1 MSCQSALYISFFLRL
16 LLLRLHRRERPYY
29 YYYYFLFFFF
39 PSSVKISISSGWNG
53 THIAA
58 AAAEEITKKNWKKG
72 EKRRRS
78 VQQKRP
84 THHQC
89 SLYHERITPIISNEI
104 EKKKFEFFFYR
115 NKRSTSRG
123 VNSFF
128 CVFPLVRENRML
140 LKTQTNCTRHGISEM
155 TFKVHWSNQNER
167 KMGGGKEKSSAS
179 IIQPVIGVF
188 IFPILLFIRGDHR
201 SSIYARGK
209 RETCRQGGPW
219 SLYLT

>member
-1 MSCQSALYISFFLRL
+1 MKWNTHSGGGGGNHKKKIGKRGKRGGGRFSRSGQHITSVPYITNGSRPSFQMK
-16 LLLRLHRRERPYY
+16 
-29 YYYYFLFFFF
+29 
-39 PSSVKISISSGWNG
+39 SK
-53 THIAA
+53 
-58 AAAEEITKKNWKKG
+58 KKN
-72 EKRRRS
+72 
-78 VQQKRP
+78 
-84 THHQC
+84 
-89 SLYHERITPIISNEI
+89 SN
-104 EKKKFEFFFYR
+104 FFYR

-128 CVFPLVRENRML
+128 CVFPLVREIRML
-140 LKTQTNCTRHGISEM
+140 FKTQTNCTRHGISEM

>member
-1 MSCQSALYISFFLRL
+1 MKWNT
-16 LLLRLHRRERPYY
+16 H
-29 YYYYFLFFFF
+29 
-39 PSSVKISISSGWNG
+39 SGGGGGGN
-53 THIAA
+53 H
-58 AAAEEITKKNWKKG
+58 
-72 EKRRRS
+72 
-78 VQQKRP
+78 
-84 THHQC
+84 
-89 SLYHERITPIISNEI
+89 
-104 EKKKFEFFFYR
+104 KKKLEKGGKEEAVGSAEAANTSPVFPISRTDHAHHFKWNRKKKIRIFFYR

>member
-29 YYYYFLFFFF
+29 YYYYFLFFFS

-128 CVFPLVRENRML
+128 LCLSFGP
-140 LKTQTNCTRHGISEM
+140 
-155 TFKVHWSNQNER
+155 R
-167 KMGGGKEKSSAS
+167 K
-179 IIQPVIGVF
+179 PYVIKNADE
-188 IFPILLFIRGDHR
+188 LH
-201 SSIYARGK
+201 
-209 RETCRQGGPW
+209 ETW
-219 SLYLT
+219 NKWNDI

>member
-29 YYYYFLFFFF
+29 YYYYFLFFFS

-58 AAAEEITKKNWKKG
+58 AAAEEITKKKLEKGGKEEAVGSAEAANTSPVFPISRTDHAHHFKWNRKKI
-72 EKRRRS
+72 
-78 VQQKRP
+78 
-84 THHQC
+84 
-89 SLYHERITPIISNEI
+89 RI
-104 EKKKFEFFFYR
+104 FFYR

-128 CVFPLVRENRML
+128 CVFPLVREIRML
-140 LKTQTNCTRHGISEM
+140 FKTQTNCTRHGISEM

-167 KMGGGKEKSSAS
+167 KMGGGKKNRALQSFNRWLAFLFFLFFFSSGVIIAHQSMHVEKGK
-179 IIQPVIGVF
+179 PVDKGALDPYI
-188 IFPILLFIRGDHR
+188 
-201 SSIYARGK
+201 
-209 RETCRQGGPW
+209 
-219 SLYLT
+219 